1 MAQQPRG
8 TKPAAPEA
16 QPTDLLSARAGAHRP
31 TGFFDKPGVRK
42 FVRNRTGMASLIV
55 ISLFVIVAVAIA
67 IPPHLISLD
76 QVQSRVG
83 PGTQPGFGLASD
95 PYARIEVAE
104 FFLGEVE
111 KALDSSEPEAALAEL
126 RFAERSVKMMPVEE
140 IEAALDSGYEAFDL
154 LDEALIEFEDAE
166 IEVEEL
172 EDDGAEA
179 AELAEARAAVTA
191 TRAEFAAALLALE
204 TEVDKLFPS
213 PTGWDAFVYKLRLV
227 AGTDRQGRSIAFRAI
242 YSIKTATQIGMV
254 TALFSIIVGAIL
266 GGAAGF
272 FGGIVDH
279 AVVWL
284 YSTLSSIP
292 YIIWLIVIAFVFRE
306 STWHVP
312 LLGKPVSQTLIPVY
326 IAFSVTLWVGT
337 CRVIRGEAMKIKG
350 MDYIQSAVSI
360 GASPFRI
367 LIKHVLPNVMYL
379 LFINF
384 SLAFVAAIKGE
395 VILSYLGLGVPGGQ
409 PSWGVM
415 IRDSKEDVV
424 LGVFWELGAATL
436 MMFILVYAFNIL
448 SDALQDAFDP
458 KHVG

>member
-1 MAQQPRG
+1 MAQ
-8 TKPAAPEA
+8 TKRAQSAEA
-16 QPTDLLSARAGAHRP
+16 VEQPTDLLSARAGAHRP

-42 FVRNRTGMASLIV
+42 FVRNRPGM
-55 ISLFVIVAVAIA
+55 ISLLVIVLFVLVAALIA
-67 IPPHLISLD
+67 MPPHLISLN
-76 QVQSRVG
+76 QVQGRVG
-83 PGTQPGFGLASD
+83 PGNLPGFSRTSNPD
-95 PYARIEVAE
+95 DRIEVAD
-104 FFLGEVE
+104 FFLSAVE
-111 KALDSSEPEAALAEL
+111 KALDSSDPEAALAEL
-126 RFAERSVKMMPVEE
+126 RFAERAVQPMPVEE
-140 IEAALDSGYEAFDL
+140 AEASLESSFEAFDL

-166 IEVEEL
+166 IEI
-172 EDDGAEA
+172 EDLADSGA
-179 AELAEARAAVTA
+179 AEEEFVAPRTALEQARAGFETS
-191 TRAEFAAALLALE
+191 LDALE
-204 TEVDKLFPS
+204 VEVEKLFPV
-213 PTGWDAFVYKLRLV
+213 PTGWSGFVYKIRLL

-254 TALFSIIVGAIL
+254 TAIFSIFVGAIL

-272 FGGIVDH
+272 FGGIIDH

-306 STWHVP
+306 STLKVP
-312 LLGKPVSQTLIPVY
+312 FTDKPISQTLLPVY
-326 IAFSVTLWVGT
+326 MAFAVTLWVGT
-337 CRVIRGEAMKIKG
+337 CRVIRGEAMKIKSL
-350 MDYIQSAVSI
+350 DYIQSAISI
-360 GASPFRI
+360 GASPARI
-367 LIKHVLPNVMYL
+367 LLKHVLPNVMYL

-395 VILSYLGLGVPGGQ
+395 VILSYLGLGVQGQ

-424 LGVFWELGAATL
+424 LGVFWELGAATVL
-436 MMFILVYAFNIL
+436 MFVLVYAFNIL